1 MEEYLNMK
9 NNFIQNFYIIGI
21 DFKEII
27 EYIESNEFIDI
38 SKEFSPKMISKFP
51 QGIKNYNT
59 IFDKTVLEHCF
70 PNNLFIKKGKKYEK
84 YTYHFEFELDNKVY
98 KYLVKNS
105 CLYSK
110 IHFTCLRFYE
120 SVDSYIDLNNR
131 INNIKNIDENCINDE
146 NASKSYEI
154 YYIPKVIGFASLLP
168 FPNELYKILKNI
180 YDYFKYQNIK
190 TKYIKS
196 YPIEKILEQ
205 IIMSLPIPIMND
217 CEISLSF
224 DTNSFYKDI
233 FTYQKIDFSSYELR
247 DYYMN
252 KSYDLDIRE
261 LFLGNNEETILNIFK
276 NIILENSILFFS
288 ESKQYLS
295 IFFEFFLN
303 IISPFKYVHPCI
315 AILPSK
321 YYGLISSQ
329 YKFFFGINQKFSEN
343 FFFNN
348 EIDINKNILI
358 ISIIKNDKNEIKIMT
373 EEFYFGEEDLKLITL
388 NYNPE
393 KNVENNK
400 VDLLGSNN
408 IFNIDL
414 PIKFKKKLLTKL
426 KSYINTVKII
436 EKNSINEYNY
446 VFKNVIMN
454 IFQKFFI
461 NLLSGYTRYL
471 SKSPNHNYFG
481 FNIRHKIK
489 DKNNFMRY
497 IKEIFDYDEFLLNVP
512 KEYHLFYKTFFQ
524 TKLFFNFIR
533 EIIYPKNQ
541 IDSLKH
547 KYFDFLTFLKKEK
560 AKRKSEEFIEQYEK
574 YKMPFA
580 KNTNMNKIKI
590 MISNNFT
597 FNESERNML
606 NKEENKIKALSKYY
620 QLISYNTDNNKNL
633 LIKYF
638 IFPKLLFDNKFFN
651 IDYNTQFYLHYIDL
665 PTDKSINQLNKF
677 ISESENEFLSKCCF
691 VIYQN
696 ISDNSSSLFVLYY
709 NDYIE
714 FNWLLLSSCSLWYCK
729 SNKELETRINK
740 IFDLLDKLEY
750 IEEQVLY
757 FIFYSLYKYGST
769 SHFIRIFEIILRF
782 IGYYSYSDLLLLYYK
797 LNEEKKNLINDNNN
811 NNINNQKRSF
821 VYIKQYIEKEIDDK
835 IKEEIIFYNEQICEK
850 CGNIIRL
857 NEQDIS
863 ELINKKIDKNKNAPI
878 FYCKNCN
885 KINLGIK
892 INCKISLINIRK
904 KKEIFISNDEFSL
917 MMPHVLYCKIK
928 DYVINLKEN
937 EIDIN
942 QIFSNKN
949 INILNFIFYF
959 SLKSLPFDFLLP
971 YENIN
976 DKEQFFFNY
985 DYINKKEKKQFQNV
999 SPNYN
1004 EKVIL
1009 NISNNNN

>member
-1 MEEYLNMK
+1 M
-9 NNFIQNFYIIGI
+9 
-21 DFKEII
+21 
-27 EYIESNEFIDI
+27 
-38 SKEFSPKMISKFP
+38 
-51 QGIKNYNT
+51 
-59 IFDKTVLEHCF
+59 
-70 PNNLFIKKGKKYEK
+70 
-84 YTYHFEFELDNKVY
+84 
-98 KYLVKNS
+98 
-105 CLYSK
+105 
-110 IHFTCLRFYE
+110 
-120 SVDSYIDLNNR
+120 
-131 INNIKNIDENCINDE
+131 
-146 NASKSYEI
+146 
-154 YYIPKVIGFASLLP
+154 
-168 FPNELYKILKNI
+168 
-180 YDYFKYQNIK
+180 
-190 TKYIKS
+190 
-196 YPIEKILEQ
+196 
-205 IIMSLPIPIMND
+205 
-217 CEISLSF
+217 
-224 DTNSFYKDI
+224 
-233 FTYQKIDFSSYELR
+233 
-247 DYYMN
+247 
-252 KSYDLDIRE
+252 
-261 LFLGNNEETILNIFK
+261 
-276 NIILENSILFFS
+276 
-288 ESKQYLS
+288 
-295 IFFEFFLN
+295 
-303 IISPFKYVHPCI
+303 
-315 AILPSK
+315 
-321 YYGLISSQ
+321 
-329 YKFFFGINQKFSEN
+329 
-343 FFFNN
+343 
-348 EIDINKNILI
+348 
-358 ISIIKNDKNEIKIMT
+358 
-373 EEFYFGEEDLKLITL
+373 
-388 NYNPE
+388 
-393 KNVENNK
+393 
-400 VDLLGSNN
+400 
-408 IFNIDL
+408 
-414 PIKFKKKLLTKL
+414 
-426 KSYINTVKII
+426 
-436 EKNSINEYNY
+436 
-446 VFKNVIMN
+446 
-454 IFQKFFI
+454 
-461 NLLSGYTRYL
+461 
-471 SKSPNHNYFG
+471 
-481 FNIRHKIK
+481 
-489 DKNNFMRY
+489 
-497 IKEIFDYDEFLLNVP
+497 
-512 KEYHLFYKTFFQ
+512 
-524 TKLFFNFIR
+524 
-533 EIIYPKNQ
+533 
-541 IDSLKH
+541 
-547 KYFDFLTFLKKEK
+547 
-560 AKRKSEEFIEQYEK
+560 
-574 YKMPFA
+574 
-580 KNTNMNKIKI
+580 
-590 MISNNFT
+590 
-597 FNESERNML
+597 
-606 NKEENKIKALSKYY
+606 
-620 QLISYNTDNNKNL
+620 

-696 ISDNSSSLFVLYY
+696 ISDNSSSLFELYY

-811 NNINNQKRSF
+811 NINNQKRSF

-835 IKEEIIFYNEQICEK
+835 IKEEIIFDNEQICEK

-976 DKEQFFFNY
+976 DKEKFFFNY
-985 DYINKKEKKQFQNV
+985 DYINKKEKKQFQNL

-1009 NISNNNN
+1009 NLSNNNN